1 MEFEKQLN
9 RIKKGQVSL
18 VYLVQGKEPYLQELA
33 RKVFLDTIVAP
44 EDQDLNVGRFNMD
57 EVSIQ
62 TAVQD
67 AESVPFFGDRR
78 LVMIDNPTFLTGEKE
93 KKSIDHQLDRLQ
105 AYLENPMDSSVM
117 VFFAPYEKLDQR
129 KKIVKQLKK
138 VAVLL
143 DASELSERDVR
154 QYIKDYLRSQQYG
167 IQEEALN
174 TLLLKT
180 QYSLTTCMK
189 ELDKL
194 MVAEI
199 GTYSIRLET
208 VEALVAKTLE
218 QSIFDFGEAILNKD
232 SKRAFQIY
240 HDMLLQKE
248 DPIKMN
254 AILLG
259 QFRLLLQVSYLKKA
273 GYQEPE
279 IQKTLAVHPYRV
291 KLALNQCRRYGT
303 PLLEAAF
310 QQLVETEYAL
320 KTSVG
325 IKEMQLEWFIL
336 QFCGQRTL

>member
-9 RIKKGQVSL
+9 RIKQGNVSL

-57 EVSIQ
+57 EVSVQ
-62 TAVQD
+62 TAIQD

-93 KKSIDHQLDRLQ
+93 KKSIDHQLERLQ
-105 AYLENPMDSSVM
+105 AYLEHPMDSSVM

-143 DASELSERDVR
+143 DASELSERDVK
-154 QYIKDYLRSQQYG
+154 QYIKDFLRDSQFD
-167 IQEEALN
+167 IQENALN
-174 TLLLKT
+174 SLLVKT
-180 QYSLTTCMK
+180 QYSLTTSMK

-194 MVAEI
+194 MIAAADSKVIQVE
-199 GTYSIRLET
+199 S

-218 QSIFDFGEAILNKD
+218 QNIFDLGEAVLRKD
-232 SKRAFQIY
+232 SIRALQIY

-248 DPIKMN
+248 DPLKMN

-259 QFRLLLQVSYLKKA
+259 QFRLLLQVSYLKQG
-273 GYQEPE
+273 GYQQPE
-279 IQKTLAVHPYRV
+279 IQKLLSVHPYRV
-291 KLALNQCRRYGT
+291 QLALNQCSRFGI
-303 PLLEAAF
+303 PLLERAF
-310 QQLVETEYAL
+310 QQLVNTEYAL
-320 KTSVG
+320 KTSTG

>member
-1 MEFEKQLN
+1 
-9 RIKKGQVSL
+9 
-18 VYLVQGKEPYLQELA
+18 
-33 RKVFLDTIVAP
+33 
-44 EDQDLNVGRFNMD
+44 
-57 EVSIQ
+57 
-62 TAVQD
+62 
-67 AESVPFFGDRR
+67 
-78 LVMIDNPTFLTGEKE
+78 
-93 KKSIDHQLDRLQ
+93 
-105 AYLENPMDSSVM
+105 
-117 VFFAPYEKLDQR
+117 
-129 KKIVKQLKK
+129 
-138 VAVLL
+138 
-143 DASELSERDVR
+143 
-154 QYIKDYLRSQQYG
+154 
-167 IQEEALN
+167 
-174 TLLLKT
+174 
-180 QYSLTTCMK
+180 MK

-208 VEALVAKTLE
+208 VEALVAKTFE

-232 SKRAFQIY
+232 SKRALQIY

-259 QFRLLLQVSYLKKA
+259 QFRLLLQVSYLKKKPA
-273 GYQEPE
+273 TKNPKFK
-279 IQKTLAVHPYRV
+279 KTLAVHPYRV